1 MRLIVVRHGETLY
14 NTQHRITGQ
23 SDIALNSIGEQQAAL
38 VGAYLAKEPMD
49 IIISSDL
56 QRTRATARAIAQ
68 ERDIPI
74 YEDPDLREI
83 AMGQWEGFTN
93 EEIKIQFA
101 ASMVQWRT
109 NATNYVIPGG
119 GENLLQVNARITR
132 ALARWQGQYPDK
144 TVVWVTHGGFIG
156 LLVCNVLDRDISRRW
171 QFRHDNASITEIWLE
186 PGRAILARL
195 NETAHLAGMRHVE
208 GAEA

>member
-14 NTQHRITGQ
+14 NTDHRITGQ
-23 SDIALNSIGEQQAAL
+23 SDIALNPIGEQQAAL
-38 VGAYLAKEPMD
+38 VGAYLAKETID
-49 IIISSDL
+49 LIVSSDL

-83 AMGQWEGFTN
+83 AMGKWEGFTN
-93 EEIKIQFA
+93 DEISVRFA
-101 ASMVQWRT
+101 DTVVPWRT
-109 NATNYVIPGG
+109 DAINYGIPGG
-119 GENLLQVNARITR
+119 GENLQQVNARITR
-132 ALARWQGQYPDK
+132 ALSRWQTPDK

-156 LLVCNVLDRDISRRW
+156 LLVCNVLGLDISRRW

-186 PGRAILARL
+186 PGRTILARL
-195 NETAHLAGMRHVE
+195 NEIGHLINMQHVQ